1 MSKNKKHRKKH
12 SAFYL
17 RLKKRLKRAI
27 KEIRD
32 GTAIRHTLSTDES
45 VPAVSMV
52 FPLYDYWLLL
62 FFANGEVR
70 LYDLIWAPEQTSMK
84 KLRKVDFYKQ
94 AYAANGRVHWNK
106 KLALD
111 SDLLYNNSTP
121 LTDGAGRLL
130 KLL

>member
-1 MSKNKKHRKKH
+1 MSKNKKQRKKH

-17 RLKKRLKRAI
+17 RLKKRLKCAI
-27 KEIRD
+27 KEIRN

-45 VPAVSMV
+45 VPMVSMV
-52 FPLYDYWLLL
+52 FPLHDYWLLL

-70 LYDLIWAPEQTSMK
+70 LYDLIWAPEQPCME
-84 KLRKVDFYKQ
+84 KLKSIDFYKKVHV
-94 AYAANGRVHWNK
+94 ANGRVYWNK
-106 KLALD
+106 KISLD

-121 LTDGAGRLL
+121 LTDDTGRLL